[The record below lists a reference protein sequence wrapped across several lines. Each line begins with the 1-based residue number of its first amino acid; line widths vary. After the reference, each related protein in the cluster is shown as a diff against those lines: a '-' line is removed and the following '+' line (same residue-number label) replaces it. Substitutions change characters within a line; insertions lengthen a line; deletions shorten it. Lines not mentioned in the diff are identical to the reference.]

1 MDHMLRLLRSA
12 CAYCGRLKLHRP
24 EINRFACKLKLI
36 RHGLLQESDE
46 LENIHIRSK
55 SSKSL
60 AINGSAAI
68 TDEENDE
75 SEDEDEHSL
84 IQRRIAFV
92 KRALKKIDDKIPQAW
107 VEAQKMEA
115 VAQQRRAVIDEFL
128 RSATATKT
136 CGSCK
141 GYDSRR

>member
-1 MDHMLRLLRSA
+1 MDHMLRLLRSI
-12 CAYCGRLKLHRP
+12 CGYCGHLKLHRP

-60 AINGSAAI
+60 AVNGSAATI
-68 TDEENDE
+68 DEENDE
-75 SEDEDEHSL
+75 SEDEDEDGL
-84 IQRRIAFV
+84 IQRRNAFV
-92 KRALKKIDDKIPQAW
+92 KHALKKVDGKILQAW
-107 VEAQKMEA
+107 VEAQKIEA
-115 VAQQRRAVIDEFL
+115 VAQQRRVVVDEFL
-128 RSATATKT
+128 SSATATKT

-141 GYDSRR
+141 G